1 MINWRRIIPLIIVI
15 LFIGFIQERVKVSVN
30 FILDKSTNVP
40 EFFNLTPEQRIEVL
54 SPLKKQGSFDY
65 YYSHGNIQ
73 TLYSMSLVQLKALKW
88 LITALSVIIH
98 LGINILILR
107 FFNSPKSH
115 FKLLYYLSALIF
127 IIALFSHLLGTL
139 LNLNNAFYPITRGL
153 MGILQT
159 PVLGIIFL
167 MVTNFFAN
175 GKHE

>member
-1 MINWRRIIPLIIVI
+1 MTKWRLIIPLIVVI
-15 LFIGFIQERVKVSVN
+15 LFIGFFQERVKVSVN

-40 EFFNLTPEQRIEVL
+40 HFFNLPPEQRIEAL
-54 SPLKKQGSFDY
+54 AQLKEQGSFDY
-65 YYSHGNIQ
+65 YYSHGNIK
-73 TLYSMSLVQLKALKW
+73 TLYAMSHIQLKVLKW
-88 LITALSVIIH
+88 FITALSVLIH

-107 FFNSPKSH
+107 FFNSPKFH

-127 IIALFSHLLGTL
+127 IIALCSQLLGTL
-139 LNLNNAFYPITRGL
+139 LNLNNEFYPITRGL

-167 MVTNFFAN
+167 MVTNLFAN